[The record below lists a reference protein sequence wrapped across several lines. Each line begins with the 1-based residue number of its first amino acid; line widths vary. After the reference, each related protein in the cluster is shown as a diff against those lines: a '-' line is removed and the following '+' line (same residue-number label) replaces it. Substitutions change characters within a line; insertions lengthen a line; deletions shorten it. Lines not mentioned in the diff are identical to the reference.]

1 METLRSSGVH
11 AFGSAIKLMKSDKY
25 WFHHLQ
31 EQVPYVNE
39 TRSNNGDLMA
49 GEKKKMTTHSIIFAC

>member
-1 METLRSSGVH
+1 
-11 AFGSAIKLMKSDKY
+11 MKSDKY